1 MTKIELSSTDNLPN
15 SSAPRENKS
24 FFSKFFVP
32 SLSSLDGHG
41 AEIIGM
47 IEEEVN
53 TEKGSIEALSR
64 YLPTIA
70 IFEYWMLECMIEQ
83 QRQYEKRQS
92 RRAGKKD
99 AGTEPIELKQQNPSI
114 NWQKVTEGK
123 MIDKLKKF
131 VRKCKIEGMPAAT
144 LEAMKITEDCVKQY
158 VKMQSIGGQ
167 EVAGT
172 QTCNWPLGCPTNADI
187 SIKKILGN
195 QEDHVNLSARKGR
208 MLQPMCGLH
217 NRWKSSNPLFNLL
230 SYHHNIF
237 L

>member
-1 MTKIELSSTDNLPN
+1 MRNIDLSSTANLPN

-24 FFSKFFVP
+24 FFTRFLVR
-32 SLSSLDGHG
+32 SLSSLDGRG
-41 AEIIGM
+41 AEIIEM
-47 IEEEVN
+47 IEKEVN

-92 RRAGKKD
+92 RRAGRKY

-131 VRKCKIEGMPAAT
+131 VRKCEIEGMPAAT
-144 LEAMKITEDCVKQY
+144 LEAMKITEDSVKDY
-158 VKMQSIGGQ
+158 VKMQRIGGL

-195 QEDHVNLSARKGR
+195 QEDHVNLNAREGR